1 MIPALAGFE
10 VDLIWFGI
18 ITIIAVE
25 IGLLTPPLGLAC
37 FVIHS
42 NLQDERIRIEDVFFG
57 CRAVCDHNATC
68 PSTHRRGSGNCD
80 GSCLTYKQIRE
91 SQP

>member
-1 MIPALAGFE
+1 
-10 VDLIWFGI
+10 
-18 ITIIAVE
+18 
-25 IGLLTPPLGLAC
+25 
-37 FVIHS
+37 VIHS